1 MIARQTRRNSFAV
14 GFHSTPMARL
24 GDIGVRVA
32 TLSKTLGDPPRTAKG
47 AVAMIL
53 RGIRGPVEVLLIERA
68 EREGDPWSGQIA
80 FPGGRRARTDRTLLD
95 TARRETKEEVGL
107 SLVRDARLLG
117 WLPWRAPAN
126 RVDWIVVPYVFT
138 LRRSAQPKPT
148 PEVARAFWARVD
160 ALPATLHK
168 AILEF
173 PDGDLEAPAFDVG
186 GGKPLW
192 GFTFRVLCDFFDLV
206 GWPAAGSPE
215 RRASTKPRAAGPGQR
230 GRGYSDTASRSRR
243 PGKGGTR
250 PSTGRALRS

>member
-1 MIARQTRRNSFAV
+1 MFALSSASTSTSDPLSILTRPAEANGFAGAVHPAPMPRLEEIAPRFAALSR
-14 GFHSTPMARL
+14 FL
-24 GDIGVRVA
+24 G
-32 TLSKTLGDPPRTAKG
+32 TPPRTAKG

-53 RGIRGPVEVLLIERA
+53 RGTRGRVEVLLIERA

-80 FPGGRRARTDRTLLD
+80 FPGGRRESTDRTLLD
-95 TARRETKEEVGL
+95 TARRETKEEIGL
-107 SLVRDARLLG
+107 SLARDARLLG

-160 ALPATLHK
+160 ALPAGLYK

-206 GWPAAGSPE
+206 GWPES
-215 RRASTKPRAAGPGQR
+215 GQLR
-230 GRGYSDTASRSRR
+230 ENRTAGRGLAHVTRTRSSRR
-243 PGKGGTR
+243 SG
-250 PSTGRALRS
+250 